1 MVFSKP
7 QMSFTRLLAI
17 LLVAVVTIPP
27 AHAYSVLTHE
37 AIIDGNWETGIKPL
51 LLKRFPGA
59 TDDQLRVAHA
69 HAYGGAIIQD
79 MGYYPFGSKFFSDLL
94 HYVRSGDFIDAL
106 IRDSQDLNEY
116 AFALGA
122 LAHYAADNAGHP
134 MAINRTVPMTYPKLR
149 AKFGDVVTFEQA
161 PTEHLKT
168 EFGFDVIGIARNKYA
183 PESYHD
189 FVGFEVSKPLLER
202 AFEDTY
208 SFPLKDTF
216 SNLDL
221 ALGTYRFAVSQVI
234 PQMTRTA
241 WSAKKKEIQQ
251 LQAGMTRRKYVYRYS
266 HSDFHKEYTQHREP
280 GCGARFLA
288 VLFRIVPK
296 IGPFKALAFKVPPVE
311 AEKLFIVS
319 FDETM
324 TRYAALLRSVG
335 DNNLHLRNENFD
347 TGRPTH
353 LGDYRMADDAYTKF
367 LEKFSGAPDKISP
380 ELRSNILAFY
390 GTSEGPQ
397 SAGARAVLTSLRS
410 SK

>member
-1 MVFSKP
+1 MIFSRR
-7 QMSFTRLLAI
+7 QMNFTRLLSI
-17 LLVAVVTIPP
+17 LLVVAVSTPP
-27 AHAYSVLTHE
+27 AQAYSVLSHE
-37 AIIDGNWETGIKPL
+37 AIIDGNWEKGIKPL

-79 MGYYPFGSKFFSDLL
+79 MGYYPFGSRFFSDLL

-134 MAINRTVPMTYPKLR
+134 LAINRAVPMAYPKLR
-149 AKFGDVVTFEQA
+149 AKFGDVVTYEQA

-168 EFGFDVIGIARNKYA
+168 EFGFDVIEVARNKYA

-189 FVGFEVSKPLLER
+189 FVGFEVSKELLER
-202 AFEDTY
+202 AFADTY

-221 ALGTYRFAVSQVI
+221 ALGTYRFSVSQII
-234 PQMTRTA
+234 PEMTRTA

-251 LQAGMTRRKYVYRYS
+251 LQAGMTRKKFVYRYS
-266 HSDFHKEYTQHREP
+266 HSDFHKEYHQHQEP
-280 GCGARFLA
+280 GFGTRLLA
-288 VLFRIVPK
+288 CIFRIVPK
-296 IGPFKALAFKVPPVE
+296 IGPFKALAFRVPPVE
-311 AEKLFIVS
+311 AEKLFMAS

-324 TRYAALLRSVG
+324 TRYAGLLGDVG
-335 DNNLHLRNENFD
+335 KNNLQLRNENFD

-353 LGDYRMADDAYTKF
+353 LGDYHMADDAYAKF
-367 LEKFSGAPDKISP
+367 LEKISGAPDKISP

-397 SAGARAVLTSLRS
+397 SAGARTVLASLRS
-410 SK
+410 LN